1 MIFDIERGFVV
12 RITESRLRRVIN
24 NVISEMS
31 YDMTGHSAGAG
42 AYEGM
47 GGANVYASNQEIMPR
62 AQACMSMDVSAL
74 VAMCAEICKANS
86 SMAQHCVNLCEA
98 VLFMG
103 NMSRCYDCLE
113 TICECA
119 TCCEICERCCNC

>member
-1 MIFDIERGFVV
+1 M
-12 RITESRLRRVIN
+12 RITESRLRRVIS

-31 YDMTGHSAGAG
+31 YDMTGHAAGAE
-42 AYEGM
+42 AYAGM
-47 GGANVYASNQEIMPR
+47 GGVNVYASNQEIMPR

-98 VLFMG
+98 VLCMG
-103 NMSRCYDCLE
+103 NMSRCCECLE
-113 TICECA
+113 MICECA